1 MLIRLGFVKNQAII
15 RLGFVKKMTI
25 IRLGFVKLL
34 CNPFLF
40 SYIIAYFCAK
50 ITSVRYFYTT
60 IELCSFR

>member
-40 SYIIAYFCAK
+40 S
-50 ITSVRYFYTT
+50 SV
-60 IELCSFR
+60 ESKSFL